1 MDLGRIP
8 LVLLGGGAGPLIQL
22 LAGRHLTV
30 VSVLCLA
37 ISERLRPQVQPIVLV
52 RGLRQVEHALL
63 PGDLTVPEGCWI
75 S

>member
-1 MDLGRIP
+1 MDLGHIP
-8 LVLLGGGAGPLIQL
+8 LVLFSGGAGPLLQL
-22 LAGRHLTV
+22 LAGRHLTLV
-30 VSVLCLA
+30 NVLYLA

-63 PGDLTVPEGCWI
+63 PGELTVPEGCWI

>member
-1 MDLGRIP
+1 MDLGHIP
-8 LVLLGGGAGPLIQL
+8 LALLGGGAGPLIQL
-22 LAGRHLTV
+22 LAGRHLTL

-37 ISERLRPQVQPIVLV
+37 ISERLRPQVQPTVLV
-52 RGLRQVEHALL
+52 RGLRQEEHALL